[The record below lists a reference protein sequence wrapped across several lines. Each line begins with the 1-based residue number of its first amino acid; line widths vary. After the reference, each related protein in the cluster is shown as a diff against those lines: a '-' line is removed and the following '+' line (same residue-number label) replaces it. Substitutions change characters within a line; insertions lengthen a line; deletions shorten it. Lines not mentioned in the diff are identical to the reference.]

1 MINPANLLPMTDHAP
16 IEHYGIVGDCRTA
29 ALVSRAGSID
39 WLCLPHYS
47 SPSIFAH
54 LLDRARGGRFSI
66 RPSGAFKSR
75 RKYLGPSSVL
85 ETGFET
91 DSGTARLIDVVPIV
105 DGLAALNPM
114 REILRIIEG
123 ASGEVDFAIEL
134 DPRPDYGRREPRL
147 KHGRQLG
154 WSYLWS
160 NEVLAVRSDIDLARA
175 GCVLHGSVRVRAGE
189 RRYLSLCYVQG
200 DLAVL
205 SLLGADADRRLD
217 RTLDWWRSWSD
228 VCSYAGPYKAAV
240 LRSALT
246 LKLLSFVL
254 SGAIIAAPT
263 TSLPEA
269 IGGERNWDYRYCWL
283 RDAGLTMQAFVG
295 LGFRAEARAF
305 LNWLLH
311 ATRLTWPE
319 LQVVYDVY
327 GRTRLQEQ
335 ELAHFEGYRGS
346 RPVRIG
352 NGAHKQLQLDIYGE
366 VVFAADVYAAAG
378 GTFEPVERRM
388 LAGFGEV
395 VCKRWRQADQG
406 IWEIRGEPRHYTF
419 SKVMCWVALDR
430 LLELDDKGVLSLGS
444 SAARFRREKEAIAE
458 TIERRGFNA
467 SIGSYTSE
475 LDGSTVDAS
484 LLQMPCVGYKGSDAR
499 RIASTYELI
508 SRRLGR
514 NGLIDRYEHGYD
526 GFSSREGTFGICTFW
541 AIHNLACQN
550 RLAEARRL
558 FDHALSFANDLG
570 LFAEEIDPDT
580 GAALGNFPQAFTHVG
595 LINAAIA
602 IERAGNDRGC

>member
-1 MINPANLLPMTDHAP
+1 MSAHVP
-16 IEHYGIVGDCRTA
+16 IEHYGIIGDCRTA

-54 LLDRARGGRFSI
+54 LLDRQRGGRFSI
-66 RPSGAFKSR
+66 RPSGAFESG
-75 RKYLGPSSVL
+75 RKYLGRSSVL
-85 ETGFET
+85 ATEFET
-91 DSGTARLIDVVPIV
+91 NSGAARLIDVIPIV
-105 DGLAALNPM
+105 DGLTTLTPM

-123 ASGEVDFAIEL
+123 NSGEVDFEIVL
-134 DPRPDYGRREPRL
+134 DPRPDYGRTEPRL
-147 KHGRQLG
+147 KHGRRLG
-154 WSYLWS
+154 WSYVWS
-160 NEVLAVRSDIDLARA
+160 NEVLTVRSDIDLDRA
-175 GCVLHGSVRVRAGE
+175 GRALHGSVRVRAGE
-189 RRYLSLCYVQG
+189 RKYLSLSYVQG

-205 SLLGADADRRLD
+205 SLLGTNADQRLE
-217 RTLDWWRSWSD
+217 RTVDWWRSWSD
-228 VCSYAGPYKAAV
+228 ACSYTGPYKEAV

-246 LKLLSFVL
+246 LKLLSFAL

-283 RDAGLTMQAFVG
+283 RDAGMTMQAFMG
-295 LGFRAEARAF
+295 LGFRTEARAF
-305 LNWLLH
+305 LSWLLH

-327 GRTRLQEQ
+327 GRTRLRED

-352 NGAHKQLQLDIYGE
+352 NGAYSQRQLDIYGE
-366 VVFAADVYAAAG
+366 VVFAADAYVAGG
-378 GTFEPVERRM
+378 GTFEPVECRM
-388 LAGFGEV
+388 LAGFGQV
-395 VCKRWRQADQG
+395 VCKQWREADHG
-406 IWEIRGEPRHYTF
+406 IWEIRGEPKQYTF

-430 LLELDDKGVLSLGS
+430 LLGLDENGVLSLGS
-444 SAARFRREKEAIAE
+444 SAERFRREKEAIAE
-458 TIERRGFNA
+458 VIERRGFN
-467 SIGSYTSE
+467 SNIGSYTSE

-484 LLQMPCVGYKGSDAR
+484 LLQMPCVGYKAAEER
-499 RIASTYELI
+499 RISSTYERI

-514 NGLIDRYEHGYD
+514 DGLLYRYERGYD
-526 GFSSREGTFGICTFW
+526 GFGSHEGAFAICSFW

-550 RLAEARRL
+550 RLAEAKRL
-558 FDHALSFANDLG
+558 FEHVLSFANDLA
-570 LFAEEIDPDT
+570 LFGEEIDPET